1 MFTNGESG
9 ELQTCNQISLYFE
22 NFRMITI
29 NIFNHAALHVPGA
42 VIAQVQYDLK
52 KDTDQGVWPRTTS
65 LLNLDTVFREVYR
78 NWYQRISFYA
88 YAYTERGVLT
98 LFKNDFWANFIFP
111 FYYL

>member
-52 KDTDQGVWPRTTS
+52 KDTMRRSRCLTS
-65 LLNLDTVFREVYR
+65 HHYFAKLRYGIFREVYR
-78 NWYQRISFYA
+78 NWYQRISYNRKPFYA
-88 YAYTERGVLT
+88 YAYTERGGGSY
-98 LFKNDFWANFIFP
+98 FIF
-111 FYYL
+111 

>member
-9 ELQTCNQISLYFE
+9 ELQTYNQISLYFE

-52 KDTDQGVWPRTTS
+52 KDTMRRSRCLTS
-65 LLNLDTVFREVYR
+65 HHFFAKLRYG
-78 NWYQRISFYA
+78 IS
-88 YAYTERGVLT
+88 RG
-98 LFKNDFWANFIFP
+98 I
-111 FYYL
+111 

>member
-52 KDTDQGVWPRTTS
+52 KDTMRMQPRTIT
-65 LLNLDTVFREVYR
+65 LQNLDTVFREVYR
-78 NWYQRISFYA
+78 NWYQRVSYNRKPFYA
-88 YAYTERGVLT
+88 YANTERGVLT
-98 LFKNDFWANFIFP
+98 LFKKNQKLYLFIF
-111 FYYL
+111 